1 MEKLLRPGEGAQLHV
16 TQLRAGLDVS
26 LDWKKPR
33 KPDVLFALA
42 EFARDLQLARLSWN
56 GEPVAVARA
65 PYLKIGDHT
74 VLLPVEPFLQPTAE
88 GEAILQSLV
97 REGVEGAGHIAD
109 LFAGCGTFALS
120 LDETCSVVAVESNAA
135 MMEALGNAANEKS
148 SKVAVEIR
156 DLFRRPL
163 LAAELHRFDAVILD
177 PPRPGAKRQAEQL
190 ARADVR
196 KIVYVSC
203 NPSSFARD
211 ARIICDGGY
220 VLQRVVP
227 VDQFLWS
234 AHVELVAFFDR
245 NANR

>member
-1 MEKLLRPGEGAQLHV
+1 
-16 TQLRAGLDVS
+16 
-26 LDWKKPR
+26 
-33 KPDVLFALA
+33 
-42 EFARDLQLARLSWN
+42 
-56 GEPVAVARA
+56 
-65 PYLKIGDHT
+65 
-74 VLLPVEPFLQPTAE
+74 LPVEPFLQPTAE

-97 REGVEGAGHIAD
+97 REGVDGAGRVAD

-120 LDETCSVVAVESNAA
+120 LEETCSVSAVEDHAA
-135 MMEALGNAANEKS
+135 MAEALETAADEKN
-148 SKVAVEIR
+148 SKVSVEIR

-163 LAAELHRFDAVILD
+163 LPAELSRFDAVILD

-190 ARADVR
+190 AGADVS

-211 ARIICDGGY
+211 ARILCDGGFR
-220 VLQRVVP
+220 LRRVVP

-245 NANR
+245 DAKR